1 MVLPMAEMLGWLRE
15 GEGAFIRQA
24 GLRMMELLMEE
35 EVRGRIARL
44 TAEAR
49 NGGSAL

>member
-1 MVLPMAEMLGWLRE
+1 MAEMVGWLRE
-15 GEGAFIRQA
+15 GEGALIRQA
-24 GLRMMELLMEE
+24 GLRVMELLMEE